1 MFCMI
6 SAGKQLPASAR
17 SAWRSTQF
25 EQHGKRIELEDRKK
39 HVTEP
44 SPFTFLPFYL
54 FTPKNPFYLFTFLLF
69 TLQIS
74 LFTFLPFYFFTSKSP
89 FYLFTFLLF
98 YFSKKQ
104 GFFASQT
111 RLLLNANKAS
121 FQCKEALFESD
132 IKSY

>member
-1 MFCMI
+1 MV

-25 EQHGKRIELEDRKK
+25 EQHGKRIELEDRKN

-98 YFSKKQ
+98 KKTRLLCITNKASFKRKQ
-104 GFFASQT
+104 GFFSVQ
-111 RLLLNANKAS
+111 RILV
-121 FQCKEALFESD
+121 
-132 IKSY
+132 

>member
-1 MFCMI
+1 MFCMV
-6 SAGKQLPASAR
+6 SAGKLLPASAR

-44 SPFTFLPFYL
+44 SPFTFLLFHF
-54 FTPKNPFYLFTFLLF
+54 FTPKN
-69 TLQIS
+69 
-74 LFTFLPFYFFTSKSP
+74 P

-104 GFFASQT
+104 VFFASQT

-121 FQCKEALFESD
+121 LQYKEALFEND
-132 IKSY
+132 IKSN